1 MSNKDFLIKYI
12 EDGDEVIL
20 RSYIGKEKI
29 VKIPEDV
36 TTIDKFA
43 FANDVQSNDII
54 EKMGLTEDDLDQ
66 MDSEMENVLSME
78 EDDFEE
84 EEEENRHDN

>member
-12 EDGDEVIL
+12 EDDDEVIL

-36 TTIDKFA
+36 TTIDKFT
-43 FANDVQSNDII
+43 FTNDIC
-54 EKMGLTEDDLDQ
+54 
-66 MDSEMENVLSME
+66 N
-78 EDDFEE
+78 
-84 EEEENRHDN
+84 